1 MKRGVIAGLLTFLA
15 AAGPAEAG
23 NWPHWRG
30 PEQFGVSKETGLPW
44 KWSHGENITWKLAM
58 PAWSGST
65 PIVWDERIFLNIADG
80 GKLYLWSVDR
90 DKGEPL
96 WKRHLSDGDEKRR
109 KQNMSSPTP
118 VTDGKRVWVMTG
130 TGIVKAF
137 DFDGRELWVRDIQKD
152 YGRFGINHGYASSPL
167 LHDGDLFIPVLHGML
182 TDDPSYLLRLDGD
195 TGRTRWRVERP
206 TDAIRESPDAYTTP
220 ALLRHGGRTEIV
232 INGGDYVTGHD
243 PETGREVWRAGGLNP
258 QNNPMYRI
266 ISSTVVHDGIIY
278 VPTRR
283 GPLQAFRAGGT
294 GNVTESHRLWA
305 FDRGPDVPSPV
316 TDGTYFYSFDDR
328 GVVHCLNAKTGEII
342 YGPERIAPATYSS
355 SPVLADGKIYMSN
368 EDGQT
373 VVVRAGPKF
382 EVLAVNQLDGY
393 TLSSPAISDGQIFL
407 RTANWL
413 YCVGDRKPRP

>member
-1 MKRGVIAGLLTFLA
+1 MTRGVPTVLFLWLA
-15 AAGPAEAG
+15 AAGSAEPG

-30 PEQFGVSKETGLPW
+30 PGQFGVSEETGLPL
-44 KWSHGENITWKLAM
+44 KWSHEENITWKLAM

-65 PIVWDERIFLNIADG
+65 PILWDERVFLNVADG

-118 VTDGKRVWVMTG
+118 VTDGKRVWVMAG

-137 DFDGRELWVRDIQKD
+137 DFDGRELWVRDIQKG

-195 TGRTRWRVERP
+195 TGRTMWRVERP

-243 PETGREVWRAGGLNP
+243 PETGREIWRAGGLNP
-258 QNNPMYRI
+258 ENNPMYRI

-294 GNVTESHRLWA
+294 GNVTKSHRLWA
-305 FDRGPDVPSPV
+305 FDRGPDVPSPI

-328 GVVHCLNAKTGEII
+328 GVVHCLDAKTGAII

-413 YCVGDRKPRP
+413 YCVGNRKPRP